1 MKILIDIG
9 HPAAVH
15 LFKNLIKELS
25 LNDHEILVT
34 AREKDVTITLL
45 KRYNINY
52 ISFGPPKKGLLRKI
66 LGTIFF
72 TYKLFKVIKRFK
84 PTIILNSTTIY
95 PIILKPFIKTP
106 IISFHNTDSDPALN
120 LLKYMNNIYIT
131 PNNFKTRLG
140 KNHIKINS
148 YHELAFLHPNQL
160 NTELYDK
167 QKENIFGLNTKII
180 LIRFVSWE
188 ASDDRGLKGFSL
200 EEKLRLVE
208 KMKKYGRI
216 IISSE
221 VDLPNELEEYRL
233 ESNKFLNKLEMQFI
247 EYCSSIFIGE
257 SGAMAAESALLGVP
271 AIFYS
276 NKYLGFINE
285 LNEKYQ
291 LILKISNMD
300 DLFRVSESLL
310 NDEHS
315 SGIWDGRLKKL
326 VSENIDLTAF
336 MIWLLKEYPSSY
348 LMLRKNI
355 KILNRFN

>member
-34 AREKDVTITLL
+34 AREKDVTINLL
-45 KRYNINY
+45 KKYNINY

-66 LGTIFF
+66 LGTISF

-84 PTIILNSTTIY
+84 PSIILSSTTIY
-95 PIILKPFIKTP
+95 PVILKPLIKTP
-106 IISFHNTDSDPALN
+106 VISFHNTDSDLALN
-120 LLKYMNNIYIT
+120 LLKYVNNIYIT
-131 PNNFKTRLG
+131 PNRFKTSLG

-148 YHELAFLHPNQL
+148 YHELAFLHPNQV

-167 QKENIFGLNTKII
+167 QKENIFGLNTRII

-188 ASDDRGLKGFSL
+188 ASDDSGLKGFSL
-200 EEKLRLVE
+200 GEKLRLVE

-233 ESNKFLNKLEMQFI
+233 ESNKFLNNLEMQFI

-291 LILKISNMD
+291 LILKVSNMD

-315 SGIWDGRLKKL
+315 SEIWDSRLKKL
-326 VSENIDLTAF
+326 LSENIDLTAF
-336 MIWLLKEYPSSY
+336 MIWLVKEYPSSY

>member
-9 HPAAVH
+9 HPASVH
-15 LFKNLIKELS
+15 LFKNFIKELS
-25 LNDHEILVT
+25 LNNHEILVT
-34 AREKDVTITLL
+34 TRDKDVTIKLL
-45 KRYNINY
+45 KKYNINY

-84 PTIILNSTTIY
+84 PSIILNSTSIY
-95 PIILKPFIKTP
+95 PSILQPLIKTP

-120 LLKYMNNIYIT
+120 YLKYTNNIFIT
-131 PNNFKTRLG
+131 PNNFKKKLG

-148 YHELAFLHPNQL
+148 YNELAFLHPNQL
-160 NTELYDK
+160 NTELYNK
-167 QKENIFGLNTKII
+167 LKENIFGLNIKII

-208 KMKKYGRI
+208 EMKKYGRV

-276 NKYLGFINE
+276 NKYVGFINE

-291 LILKISNMD
+291 LILKVSNMG
-300 DLFRVSESLL
+300 DLFREAESLL
-310 NDEHS
+310 NDENS
-315 SGIWDGRLKKL
+315 SEIWDGRLKKL
-326 VSENIDLTAF
+326 LSENIDLTAF
-336 MIWLLKEYPSSY
+336 MIWLVKEYPSSY
-348 LMLRKNI
+348 FAVKKNI
-355 KILNRFN
+355 KILNRFI